1 MGGANAQDPQGW
13 KRPWGLWGVGL
24 RLKEQKGPRC
34 APYPWS
40 QRAGYLTWEPSRL
53 PGLEWV
59 VQTPSSPLLL
69 LWSGVWE
76 DPSCLPLLISP
87 ASFLCPH
94 DQCSRGGG
102 GGALQG
108 RGPAWELSRL
118 PEPEWAG
125 RSPSAPQPLLP
136 EGPSRLPLLISLA
149 SLLCPQD
156 PRGLEG
162 ALEGGTGLGAQQAPW
177 PKWARQSPST
187 PLPLLPESPS
197 HLPLLIS
204 LASLLCP
211 QDPRGLEGALEGGT
225 GLGAQQAPW
234 PKWARQSPSTPLL
247 LLPESP
253 SHLPLLI
260 SLASGVPILSG
271 LHFSSHLGTPTSYRF
286 TLGFLPCLLGGQS
299 PPPAA
304 DRHPGCGETLT
315 LSSHTAILTP
325 PLLFF

>member
-187 PLPLLPESPS
+187 PL
-197 HLPLLIS
+197 
-204 LASLLCP
+204 
-211 QDPRGLEGALEGGT
+211 
-225 GLGAQQAPW
+225 
-234 PKWARQSPSTPLL
+234 L